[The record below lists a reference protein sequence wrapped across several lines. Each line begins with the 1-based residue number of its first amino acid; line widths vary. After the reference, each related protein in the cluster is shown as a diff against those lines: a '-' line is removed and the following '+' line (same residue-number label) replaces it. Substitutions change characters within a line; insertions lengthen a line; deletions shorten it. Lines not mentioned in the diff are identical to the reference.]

1 MLIYYAGR
9 AFGLDVCLPMT
20 QIESIVESRPGGR
33 ELLLSDERLFRL
45 LGSGRRWEVGDN
57 DSGKLIIVK
66 YKKTQLDEMKRV
78 IAYAGLDAKKLPTD
92 KLHEAVLKSFEKGT
106 ILPPKTRRYLSEQSL
121 LCLRDDVN
129 LCIDTAEI
137 CGSALE
143 LRQSLK
149 SVAQVLV
156 QYYNEDVPFSIF
168 EYYGEIL
175 GDCITF
181 IRRSLE
187 LELELKVEQDKPIQ
201 EGLSSAIPCLTKAL
215 DGNNGEDPIEA
226 ASCLG
231 MIYAK
236 GSEEQRKI
244 IIDAG
249 AISKFI
255 RLLES
260 SEESITKIA
269 LSGLVDI
276 LADEKKE
283 HVEAMVQAGGVPKLV
298 EMLRLSDDLLSK
310 GSQRL
315 LVIAANDHI
324 QKVIDANAHEGL
336 FRVILSDVQTESF
349 PKCSILLRKIFE
361 VDNPPIQ
368 QAVTANLI
376 PRLVEILSKAE
387 DEVVQKNL
395 AFVCIALASGAN
407 EENIDALMRE
417 TGLLPLLVDLQDSS
431 IGDVSERAI
440 TCLERLANIRSSFDA
455 ESRQALAWGEYRI
468 LDLVDSDDDE
478 SSVSCEEA
486 LEVSDEEIALEE
498 QQAAAGGESSFIY
511 EAIYSRNRQ
520 KKKPPATPSLLGIP
534 EKLFRTISYYMPES
548 EINMLPSVC
557 REFRLRVETRN
568 IRKMQMCCD
577 NEIME
582 TLCDQNEVDELAL
595 LGASIVDGVP
605 VMYSEQLHSLAADIM
620 TRMNCEGTT
629 PSFRLRG
636 DTVDYL
642 FGTYQDIVYI

>member
-1 MLIYYAGR
+1 M
-9 AFGLDVCLPMT
+9 
-20 QIESIVESRPGGR
+20 
-33 ELLLSDERLFRL
+33 
-45 LGSGRRWEVGDN
+45 
-57 DSGKLIIVK
+57 
-66 YKKTQLDEMKRV
+66 
-78 IAYAGLDAKKLPTD
+78 
-92 KLHEAVLKSFEKGT
+92 
-106 ILPPKTRRYLSEQSL
+106 
-121 LCLRDDVN
+121 N
-129 LCIDTAEI
+129 LCIDTTEI

-156 QYYNEDVPFSIF
+156 QYYNEDVPFNIF

-187 LELELKVEQDKPIQ
+187 LELELEQDKPIQ
-201 EGLSSAIPCLTKAL
+201 EGLSNAIPCLTKAL
-215 DGNNGEDPIEA
+215 DGNNGEDPIEV

-283 HVEAMVQAGGVPKLV
+283 HVEAMVQAGGIAKLV

-310 GSQRL
+310 GSQSL
-315 LVIAANDHI
+315 LVIAANHDI
-324 QKVIDANAHEGL
+324 QQVIDAKAHEGL
-336 FRVILSDVQTESF
+336 FRIILSDVQTESF

-376 PRLVEILSKAE
+376 PRLVEILSTAE
-387 DEVVQKNL
+387 DEVVQSNL

-407 EENIDALMRE
+407 EDNVDALIRE
-417 TGLLPLLVDLQDSS
+417 TGLLPLLVDLQNSS
-431 IGDVSERAI
+431 HSDISEAAI
-440 TCLERLANIRSSFDA
+440 TCLEHLSKICSSFDA
-455 ESRQALAWGEYRI
+455 ESGEALAWGEYRI
-468 LDLVDSDDDE
+468 
-478 SSVSCEEA
+478 
-486 LEVSDEEIALEE
+486 
-498 QQAAAGGESSFIY
+498 
-511 EAIYSRNRQ
+511 
-520 KKKPPATPSLLGIP
+520 
-534 EKLFRTISYYMPES
+534 
-548 EINMLPSVC
+548 
-557 REFRLRVETRN
+557 
-568 IRKMQMCCD
+568 
-577 NEIME
+577 
-582 TLCDQNEVDELAL
+582 
-595 LGASIVDGVP
+595 
-605 VMYSEQLHSLAADIM
+605 
-620 TRMNCEGTT
+620 
-629 PSFRLRG
+629 
-636 DTVDYL
+636 
-642 FGTYQDIVYI
+642 